1 MLGVLY
7 LVCCFLFFSSRRRHT
22 SCALVTGV
30 QRVLFRSRC
39 AALGKAADADDL
51 LLFGAEPE
59 LGHIED
65 AIDDV
70 ETAADAIVGEFGLA
84 HRTND
89 EEWRRLPD
97 GDARRKLDERLPT
110 VAEGAERSPGSPVTR
125 SEEHTSELQSL
136 MRISYAV
143 FCLKKKNKSTN
154 KPSRR

>member
-89 EEWRRLPD
+89 EEWR
-97 GDARRKLDERLPT
+97 
-110 VAEGAERSPGSPVTR
+110 
-125 SEEHTSELQSL
+125 SEERRVEKEC
-136 MRISYAV
+136 V
-143 FCLKKKNKSTN
+143 STCR
-154 KPSRR
+154 SRWSPYH